1 MLIIVDNREQ
11 KLFSFRGYE
20 CDIEKGSL
28 PTGDYSL
35 AGFTDRIAIERK
47 ELSDLI
53 QCLSWE
59 RERFSREMQRA
70 RGYDFFAVIIEAS
83 WQELAQG
90 NYRSKM
96 RPQAAC
102 QSVMAFMA
110 RYGIPF
116 FFAGNR
122 RTAEYVSYSLL
133 KQYHEGER
141 KRLEAILAV

>member
-1 MLIIVDNREQ
+1 MRIIIDSREQ
-11 KLFSFRGYE
+11 KPFSFQGYE
-20 CDIEKGSL
+20 CAIEKGSL

-47 ELSDLI
+47 ELSDLL

-59 RERFSREMQRA
+59 RERFTREMERA
-70 RGYDFFAVIIEAS
+70 RGLSFFAVVIEAS
-83 WQELAQG
+83 WQDMAQG

-96 RPQAAC
+96 KPQAAC
-102 QSVMAFMA
+102 QSVMALMA
-110 RYGIPF
+110 RYAIPF

-122 RTAEYVSYSLL
+122 RTAEYITFSLL

-141 KRLEAILAV
+141 KRLKAILA

>member
-1 MLIIVDNREQ
+1 MQIIIDSREQ
-11 KLFSFRGYE
+11 KPFSFHGYD

-47 ELSDLI
+47 ELNDLI

-59 RERFSREMQRA
+59 RERFTREIERA
-70 RGYDFFAVIIEAS
+70 RGLSFFAVVIEAS
-83 WQELAQG
+83 WQDMAQG

-96 RPQAAC
+96 KPQAAC
-102 QSVMAFMA
+102 QSVMAFMT
-110 RYGIPF
+110 RYSVPF

-122 RTAEYVSYSLL
+122 RTGEYITYSLL
-133 KQYHEGER
+133 KQYYEGEK
-141 KRLEAILAV
+141 KRLEAIFAV